1 MFHLI
6 NKKTNEIE
14 RISDDRIFY
23 DESKY
28 DLIEFDPVDK
38 RKKLLNK
45 IEIAETIE
53 DIKIIL
59 KKIVKEII

>member
-6 NKKTNEIE
+6 NKQTNEIE

-23 DESKY
+23 DEKIY
-28 DLIEFDPVDK
+28 DLVEFNPVDK
-38 RKKLLNK
+38 RKKFLIK
-45 IEIAETIE
+45 INQAETIE

-59 KKIVKEII
+59 KKIVKDII